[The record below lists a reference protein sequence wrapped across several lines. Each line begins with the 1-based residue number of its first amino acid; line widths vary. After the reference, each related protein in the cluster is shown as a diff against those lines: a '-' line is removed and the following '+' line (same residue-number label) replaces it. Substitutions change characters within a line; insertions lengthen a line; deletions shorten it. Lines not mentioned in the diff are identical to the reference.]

1 MPPASIKLLPK
12 QERFI
17 FSPARTAIYRGGV
30 RSGKTV
36 ALTHWAAQRAL
47 KNRVVA
53 VVEPSYSLC
62 RDVFLVKQLET
73 LNRYGLQENRD
84 FYVRRS
90 APFEV
95 TFRGSSGRI
104 ILRSAESPII
114 GFDAHDGAVDEFCF
128 VPNKQVYLDL
138 LQRLSNSHD
147 AQVRLASSPVFNSWA
162 KELEEDPQT
171 LVLNQTLLENY
182 FLPLAYIESLKKE
195 LGEGSKYYR
204 QQVLGEYISMDD
216 GIFELSKMPVIPPQ
230 VLHSGLRLVRAWDF
244 ASSAKTSADFTVGVL
259 MSVQDGR
266 YVIHDVLRLHG
277 SFAAI
282 QSQITSAMRLDPQG
296 TQQLCE
302 SNGPGLTIISV
313 LRADPQLAN
322 VPIVPCTASSDKV
335 TRALPFSGA
344 VAGGLV
350 SIVQAPWNKAF
361 TQELEAFGPR
371 CEHDDQVDAA
381 ALAYNVLSKAPAKYT
396 SFNF

>member
-1 MPPASIKLLPK
+1 MAPVTIPLLPK

-17 FSPARTAIYRGGV
+17 FAPHRTAIYRGGV

-47 KNRVVA
+47 KNRTVA

-62 RDVFLVKQLET
+62 RDVFLIKQLET
-73 LNRYGLQENRD
+73 LNSYGLWEGRD
-84 FYVRRS
+84 YFVRRS

-95 TFRGSSGRI
+95 TFRGSKGRI

-128 VPNKQVYLDL
+128 VPKKQVYLDL
-138 LQRLSNSHD
+138 LQRLSNSRD

-162 KELEEDPQT
+162 KELEEDPGT
-171 LVLNQTLLENY
+171 LVLNQSLLENT
-182 FLPLAYIESLKKE
+182 FLPLEYIESLKKE

-204 QQVLGEYISMDD
+204 QQVLGEYVSMDE

-244 ASSAKTSADFTVGVL
+244 ASSAKTSADYTVGAL
-259 MSVQDGR
+259 MSQQGDR
-266 YVIHDVLRLHG
+266 YVIHDVTRLHG
-277 SFAAI
+277 SFANI
-282 QSQITSAMRLDPQG
+282 QPQIIAAMRSDPTG
-296 TQQLCE
+296 TAQLCE

-313 LRADPQLAN
+313 LRSDPQLAA
-322 VPIVPCTASSDKV
+322 VPIVPAVAANDKV

-350 SIVQAPWNKAF
+350 SMIQAHWNKAF
-361 TQELEAFGPR
+361 TQELEAFGPK

-381 ALAYNVLSKAPAKYT
+381 SMAFSHLAKPPARLI
-396 SFNF
+396 F